1 MLPVA
6 DTEERFA
13 AVRGDEEV
21 LRAGVDRLCGLLG
34 VDTAMS
40 RVADGSLP
48 VYSVDDLVLKL
59 FPPVF
64 LAEWR
69 VEVAVLRAVS
79 GLLPTPTPRV
89 HAAGQH
95 DGWGYVLMSRLSGLP
110 LESVWDQTTAGE
122 RDRLA
127 AHLGETISV
136 LHGVPPP
143 QIEDWW
149 PEDWPAFVAQQLAR
163 CVGEQRELGLAPVWL
178 EQYPGFLDDV
188 PLRAGTP
195 VLLHTEIM
203 RQHLLVA
210 QDHSGSWQ
218 MSGLFDFEPAM
229 RGAREYEF
237 ASVGVFVSQG
247 DSRFLRRVLIAYGYG
262 KDELGRD
269 LSRRL
274 MAWGLLHRYSNL
286 VAWLRRLPRPSRP
299 TLDALADRWFG
310 TA

>member
-1 MLPVA
+1 MLPLA

-21 LRAGVDRLCGLLG
+21 LRPGVDRLCGLLG

-89 HAAGQH
+89 HAAGRH

-110 LESVWDQTTAGE
+110 LESVWEQTTAAE

-127 AHLGETISV
+127 GHLGETISV
-136 LHGVPPP
+136 LHGVAPPWCTR
-143 QIEDWW
+143 ID
-149 PEDWPAFVAQQLAR
+149 AR
-163 CVGEQRELGLAPVWL
+163 RYAGAPV
-178 EQYPGFLDDV
+178 YMAGCGDC
-188 PLRAGTP
+188 LRDRLCTEAGAHAASS
-195 VLLHTEIM
+195 V
-203 RQHLLVA
+203 
-210 QDHSGSWQ
+210 
-218 MSGLFDFEPAM
+218 
-229 RGAREYEF
+229 F
-237 ASVGVFVSQG
+237 A
-247 DSRFLRRVLIAYGYG
+247 
-262 KDELGRD
+262 
-269 LSRRL
+269 
-274 MAWGLLHRYSNL
+274 
-286 VAWLRRLPRPSRP
+286 
-299 TLDALADRWFG
+299 ALAVKLEVGSCAKFSSHCFAGSDRIQSPH
-310 TA
+310 